1 MYKNKFKK
9 RNNPQKGLNTIDENA
24 TIKIPVSDRVKKILA
39 LNREKKYVHFE
50 LLFPKRVTSVGK
62 TDDTI
67 ESFAESEED
76 NIPAS
81 QEQTQRFLSQH
92 SIAIAATLGRTL
104 SSLKVNS
111 SRQPNTFFEMVLINA
126 GVQLDNGDTFV
137 LSCDHIAI
145 ASKLRDILVRSPKY
159 PENIE
164 TFKTGLNLALSPKS
178 KMAQK
183 LLSGCTIDTAG
194 EEQAYQSQNSMFIN
208 LLMIDFLREP
218 CLEILFNKIEE
229 IAQLERVK
237 TVPGCLP
244 LLPLMLAQLRY
255 LTRSHSDQMYKH
267 IERIFNNCSEASKLD
282 IINSA
287 EFVLDASKHDNF
299 VELLT

>member
-1 MYKNKFKK
+1 
-9 RNNPQKGLNTIDENA
+9 
-24 TIKIPVSDRVKKILA
+24 
-39 LNREKKYVHFE
+39 
-50 LLFPKRVTSVGK
+50 
-62 TDDTI
+62 
-67 ESFAESEED
+67 
-76 NIPAS
+76 
-81 QEQTQRFLSQH
+81 
-92 SIAIAATLGRTL
+92 
-104 SSLKVNS
+104 
-111 SRQPNTFFEMVLINA
+111 MVLINA

-178 KMAQK
+178 KMVQK

-218 CLEILFNKIEE
+218 CLEVLFNKIEE
-229 IAQLERVK
+229 VAKLDRVK

-255 LTRSHSDQMYKH
+255 LTRSHSDQMYNQ

-287 EFVLDASKHDNF
+287 EFILDASKQDNF